1 MRRTSRRRFLMM
13 TGTTGVGLSLPAKLV
28 LGQLDGDGV
37 PFTDYRALVC
47 VFLLGGNDSF
57 NMLVPRS
64 PAEYNAYASSR
75 QNMALP
81 RDDLLP
87 IAPAGSGSR
96 EFGLHPAMP
105 ELQALFESG
114 HAAFVVNVGPLVEPT
129 TKAAYLD
136 GAARLPP
143 RLFSHSDQ
151 QAQWHMLASPIQSKV
166 GWAGRIA
173 DLIRANVAEQRLTT
187 NISLSGA
194 TLFQSASLSRPYI
207 MGADGPAGF
216 LGLGTSGRGLTRR
229 RAYERLLTADYDS
242 IYVRE
247 YADLQL
253 RALSTLDLIE
263 NLLNEAPP
271 LTAQFPDSD
280 LGERLRTIAKLI
292 AVHDRLDMKRQIFFT
307 SIGDFDTHD
316 DQLKRHP
323 RLLADVSASLAAF
336 HEATVELGVSEQITA
351 FTQSDFA
358 RTLTSNGDGTDH
370 GWGGVQ
376 IVVGGAVR
384 GRALYGEYPSLELDG
399 PEEVGRGRLIPG
411 ISADQYAATLA
422 RWFGIPDPD
431 LDAVAPNLRNFAQRD
446 LGFMI

>member
-1 MRRTSRRRFLMM
+1 MSRHSSRGRPTSCSEAGSRRRSAPRRWSSPGASTTRPQEPRRRYSSFPSPPRSHVTRECNAMRRTSRRRFLMM

-87 IAPAGSGSR
+87 IAPVGSGSR

-166 GWAGRIA
+166 G
-173 DLIRANVAEQRLTT
+173 
-187 NISLSGA
+187 
-194 TLFQSASLSRPYI
+194 
-207 MGADGPAGF
+207 
-216 LGLGTSGRGLTRR
+216 
-229 RAYERLLTADYDS
+229 
-242 IYVRE
+242 
-247 YADLQL
+247 
-253 RALSTLDLIE
+253 
-263 NLLNEAPP
+263 
-271 LTAQFPDSD
+271 
-280 LGERLRTIAKLI
+280 
-292 AVHDRLDMKRQIFFT
+292 
-307 SIGDFDTHD
+307 
-316 DQLKRHP
+316 
-323 RLLADVSASLAAF
+323 
-336 HEATVELGVSEQITA
+336 
-351 FTQSDFA
+351 
-358 RTLTSNGDGTDH
+358 
-370 GWGGVQ
+370 
-376 IVVGGAVR
+376 
-384 GRALYGEYPSLELDG
+384 
-399 PEEVGRGRLIPG
+399 
-411 ISADQYAATLA
+411 
-422 RWFGIPDPD
+422 
-431 LDAVAPNLRNFAQRD
+431 
-446 LGFMI
+446 